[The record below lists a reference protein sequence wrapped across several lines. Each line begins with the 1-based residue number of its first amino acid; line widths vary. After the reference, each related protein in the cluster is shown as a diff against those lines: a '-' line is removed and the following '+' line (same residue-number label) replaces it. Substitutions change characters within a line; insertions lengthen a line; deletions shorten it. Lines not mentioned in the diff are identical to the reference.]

1 MGIGGSAAKPTMTPH
16 RRTRA
21 IRDIDRVTRALGMKS
36 SLGRA
41 WNAPRSLPRWIN
53 WANAPAFPS
62 VGFGPR
68 RHPQR
73 GRPHTDGAADPHPGL
88 DGRPRRAD
96 SPAQPE
102 RVTPLGWGL
111 TMNSQGGAKRS

>member
-1 MGIGGSAAKPTMTPH
+1 MGIGGSAAKPTITPH

-21 IRDIDRVTRALGMKS
+21 IRDIDRVTRTLGMKS

-62 VGFGPR
+62 VGYGPR
-68 RHPQR
+68 RHPQ
-73 GRPHTDGAADPHPGL
+73 GGAAPSVWGRRSTSGALTGDPAERILLPKK
-88 DGRPRRAD
+88 
-96 SPAQPE
+96 
-102 RVTPLGWGL
+102 RVTPL
-111 TMNSQGGAKRS
+111 